1 MNIKYIAVML
11 FNIVAGMLYL
21 LSIKGVMDS
30 IVTEESLFQW
40 FVFMAVT
47 ITAMYFI
54 KKTEINARE
63 SYLKASEDKI
73 TGNYINNI
81 FSYDSGLFYSKS
93 TGDHLSYISNDL
105 DAYMEN
111 YVKIQPLYCVSI
123 IACVIY
129 AAAALISGKLFSL
142 LMIGV
147 SLLGL
152 LMMKIFSPIQEK
164 RQDEYIKYRP
174 VFVSCIKDYVAGKR
188 EISQYS
194 AGTFFMKKFHSAAEE
209 DGERVKRVNAVK
221 DISRSVDVV
230 FFYLIACVNYSIC
243 AYGIYKGQLQVGDM
257 VFLTQLSNDVT
268 DYISNISRYKIMMNS
283 VKLKDSFSS
292 ASKPESQGIKI
303 KKVEKIKKIELKE
316 VTAAYEEQR
325 VLNNV
330 SYIFEGNQ
338 SYMILGK
345 SGSGKST
352 FLQLLLKVN
361 ENYLGDIYFNETN
374 LKYLNKTDIY
384 DAIGYIP
391 QETFIFNKSLK
402 ENITFE
408 ESEDITDLLREFHIE
423 HLQDAF
429 LLGNGENISQGERK
443 RIDIARN
450 IRKTPKVLLADEITA
465 SLDLAN
471 KLNVINMLTENKSY
485 ILISVSHDYTYEML
499 QMYDHIVE
507 LKDGK
512 LFEVEK
518 DELYKK
524 E

>member
-1 MNIKYIAVML
+1 
-11 FNIVAGMLYL
+11 
-21 LSIKGVMDS
+21 
-30 IVTEESLFQW
+30 
-40 FVFMAVT
+40 
-47 ITAMYFI
+47 
-54 KKTEINARE
+54 
-63 SYLKASEDKI
+63 
-73 TGNYINNI
+73 
-81 FSYDSGLFYSKS
+81 
-93 TGDHLSYISNDL
+93 
-105 DAYMEN
+105 
-111 YVKIQPLYCVSI
+111 
-123 IACVIY
+123 
-129 AAAALISGKLFSL
+129 
-142 LMIGV
+142 
-147 SLLGL
+147 
-152 LMMKIFSPIQEK
+152 
-164 RQDEYIKYRP
+164 
-174 VFVSCIKDYVAGKR
+174 
-188 EISQYS
+188 
-194 AGTFFMKKFHSAAEE
+194 
-209 DGERVKRVNAVK
+209 
-221 DISRSVDVV
+221 
-230 FFYLIACVNYSIC
+230 
-243 AYGIYKGQLQVGDM
+243 
-257 VFLTQLSNDVT
+257 
-268 DYISNISRYKIMMNS
+268 
-283 VKLKDSFSS
+283 
-292 ASKPESQGIKI
+292 
-303 KKVEKIKKIELKE
+303 
-316 VTAAYEEQR
+316 
-325 VLNNV
+325 
-330 SYIFEGNQ
+330 
-338 SYMILGK
+338 MILGK